1 MEFLGSIPKRST
13 RQASLTNASPAG
25 RFEFELRRICRF
37 NILQARAESILQNLA
52 VDHLDRSPADY
63 AFEHFYPLLALSH
76 ESFPHEPF
84 QPHNIN
90 RHALVEDPVGVLLL
104 CQQRRGFQSN
114 RSTHLRRR
122 IANLYPKRVWV
133 PAEWKL
139 HLRFLSYH
147 MFDYQD
153 RLLDDQRENNRKRKA
168 LGTLINLMDDS
179 PTRPSVATETDPPPE
194 TRSVSTATED
204 RAGPSHEVKPE
215 VNETDDRSSESRRS
229 PTPIYLE

>member
-1 MEFLGSIPKRST
+1 
-13 RQASLTNASPAG
+13 
-25 RFEFELRRICRF
+25 
-37 NILQARAESILQNLA
+37 
-52 VDHLDRSPADY
+52 
-63 AFEHFYPLLALSH
+63 
-76 ESFPHEPF
+76 
-84 QPHNIN
+84 
-90 RHALVEDPVGVLLL
+90 
-104 CQQRRGFQSN
+104 
-114 RSTHLRRR
+114 
-122 IANLYPKRVWV
+122 
-133 PAEWKL
+133 
-139 HLRFLSYH
+139 

-168 LGTLINLMDDS
+168 LGTLINLVDDS